1 MKNKKFASFLAAAAA
16 LVLLAMPAFAADE
29 QTELPAAE
37 AAEVQQEQTAAP
49 AEQET
54 ALPTDA
60 QTAGEPEQQLTYV
73 ALGDSIVSGVGLP
86 DFKYTEAAIGM
97 DVAPNFEGY
106 PEQCYVSLVGK
117 GLGLDRQH
125 AINLGLPGLTTGDL
139 ADMLHT
145 GAMPQ
150 MNQQAGT
157 YYVYPQMLD
166 YIRRADIISVQVG
179 SNDALV
185 PALVALGN
193 ATNWKS
199 EQLVA
204 TMVSGVLREPS
215 FENLQRLNSDL
226 SRLRLTREEK
236 QATTQLLLGGVLFTV
251 QLYADFSGY
260 TDIVLGA
267 GEMLG
272 LPLPENFRQPF
283 LAATIR
289 ELWDRWHISLSRW
302 LKDYVYIPLGGSRCS
317 AARRDGNIIATFL
330 VSGLW
335 HGAGLTYLVWGFA
348 HGALQALENHLPWR
362 KAITRGWARLVGVA
376 GTFTLLLATFTVF
389 RASSLANAA
398 AYFGG
403 ILHNG
408 GHKAFSNYWELG
420 LTSRQEQLLLFFGL
434 ALVIAVDLAHE
445 RGIHFRDR
453 LAAAPR
459 ILRWAVYEGALFLF
473 LFMGYFLGGG
483 GFLYAIY

>member
-1 MKNKKFASFLAAAAA
+1 MIPQDHIRNFSIIAHIDHGKSTLSDRLIEICGAVEERIMEDQILDNMDLERERGITIKARAVGLNYKAENGETYVLNLIDTPGHVDFNYEVSRSLAACEGAVLVVDASQGVEAQTLANTYLA
-16 LVLLAMPAFAADE
+16 LDAELEILPVINKID
-29 QTELPAAE
+29 LPAADP
-37 AAEVQQEQTAAP
+37 QR
-49 AEQET
+49 
-54 ALPTDA
+54 
-60 QTAGEPEQQLTYV
+60 TYV

-86 DFKYTEAAIGM
+86 DFKYTAAAIGI

-166 YIRRADIISVQVG
+166 YLKRADVISVQIG

-226 SRLRLTREEK
+226 SRLRLTREERK
-236 QATTQLLLGGVLFTV
+236 ATTQLLLGGGTDAICEQAYQEAAVHMPQVVAELRALNPDA
-251 QLYADFSGY
+251 QIILLGY
-260 TDIVLGA
+260 TNPVPL
-267 GEMLG
+267 
-272 LPLPENFRQPF
+272 LPEWTQLFRRLNALSKS
-283 LAATIR
+283 LAAQNENVT
-289 ELWDRWHISLSRW
+289 
-302 LKDYVYIPLGGSRCS
+302 YVPIPFAMT
-317 AARRDGNIIATFL
+317 AADAHPT
-330 VSGLW
+330 VSG
-335 HGAGLTYLVWGFA
+335 HKY
-348 HGALQALENHLPWR
+348 
-362 KAITRGWARLVGVA
+362 I
-376 GTFTLLLATFTVF
+376 
-389 RASSLANAA
+389 AN
-398 AYFGG
+398 
-403 ILHNG
+403 
-408 GHKAFSNYWELG
+408 
-420 LTSRQEQLLLFFGL
+420 
-434 ALVIAVDLAHE
+434 
-445 RGIHFRDR
+445 
-453 LAAAPR
+453 R
-459 ILRWAVYEGALFLF
+459 ILR
-473 LFMGYFLGGG
+473 
-483 GFLYAIY
+483 AIKK